1 MLTDLHGNPI
11 PLTPRAAP
19 SAIDPTPDEDSRLS
33 ALKGDRQTA
42 EGASSVPVQSP
53 YARFVGRRRLQDAL
67 LKKNTADEQMVERVM
82 KRLDALDTYLSDDE
96 AWFSKL
102 EKASLRD
109 VAIMEGVYIDKLQAL
124 RGQATQ
130 VISIQHQEKLDQ
142 VLPALMQIMQQ
153 RGLQVTATE
162 RKLEMTT

>member
-1 MLTDLHGNPI
+1 
-11 PLTPRAAP
+11 
-19 SAIDPTPDEDSRLS
+19 
-33 ALKGDRQTA
+33 
-42 EGASSVPVQSP
+42 
-53 YARFVGRRRLQDAL
+53 
-67 LKKNTADEQMVERVM
+67 MVERVM